1 MSLAVIADL
10 QCDCQFVSQP
20 KRQSEIGN
28 RQLAMLMAERVGF
41 EPTVRCRTQH
51 FQCCQLSHS
60 CTFPDCK
67 AKGKSKKAKMWRYGF
82 AFYLFT
88 FSFARVAE
96 RVGFEPTVGV
106 NPLRFSRPV
115 H

>member
-1 MSLAVIADL
+1 MRLISDL
-10 QCDCQFVSQP
+10 CIF
-20 KRQSEIGN
+20 
-28 RQLAMLMAERVGF
+28 MAERVGF

-60 CTFPDCK
+60 CTFPKSK
-67 AKGKSKKAKMWRYGF
+67 AKGKSKKVKIRLYVF

-88 FSFARVAE
+88 FSFAVMAE
-96 RVGFEPTVGV
+96 RVGFEPTVAV
-106 NPLRFSRPV
+106 KPLRFSRPV